1 MGIIQ
6 LKRYRIDGN
15 RIIKI
20 NNHIDFPESLC
31 MNKYNMNYYD
41 NSNNY
46 KLTSFSVQSGGMN
59 FGHYYAVCKE
69 NDKWICYNDTN
80 IQEIDKKNVFAL
92 SPYCLF
98 YKRII

>member
-1 MGIIQ
+1 
-6 LKRYRIDGN
+6 
-15 RIIKI
+15 
-20 NNHIDFPESLC
+20 
-31 MNKYNMNYYD
+31 
-41 NSNNY
+41 
-46 KLTSFSVQSGGMN
+46 MN

-80 IQEIDKKNVFAL
+80 IQEIDKKNAFAL